1 MRINGASVQ
10 PVQKRFGF
18 FNMLFDFQIV
28 KRFTITIVILIKV
41 SVDNNR
47 LFNFCCKNFKK
58 TE

>member
-28 KRFTITIVILIKV
+28 KRFYNHDCNINK
-41 SVDNNR
+41 SK
-47 LFNFCCKNFKK
+47 C
-58 TE
+58 